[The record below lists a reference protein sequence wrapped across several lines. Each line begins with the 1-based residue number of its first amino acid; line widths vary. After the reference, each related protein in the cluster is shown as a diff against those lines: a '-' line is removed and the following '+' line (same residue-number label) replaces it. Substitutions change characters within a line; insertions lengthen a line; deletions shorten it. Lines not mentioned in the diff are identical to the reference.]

1 MDDDEDDLR
10 APHRPG
16 ADWRCRD
23 DNGEWPCPVFRRRMW
38 TLYRDD
44 PDRMLA
50 FMAHFRDRAAPVLV
64 ELTAEQIEV
73 RFLGWIDEP
82 PIRRRLRAV

>member
-1 MDDDEDDLR
+1 MTDDDDDLI

-23 DNGEWPCPVFRRRMW
+23 DDGEWPCPIFRRRMW
-38 TLYRDD
+38 VLYRDD
-44 PDRMLA
+44 RDRLPT

-64 ELTAEQIEV
+64 ELTTEQLDA
-73 RFLGWIDEP
+73 RFVGWTDAA
-82 PIRRRLRAV
+82 PIRRRLRSV